1 MDVNAVINAVA
12 AIEQRL
18 DQHLAYL
25 RGAALACPPGGAKP
39 WDEALTHYQV
49 SADLPHVRVQAARDS
64 QQRSGAIVLEYE
76 RAVTALGRFAEQEIE
91 ATFSKELL
99 ASVAPP
105 VAHRVEMLRA
115 RLRTLSKVESERYA
129 NEVGAHAQTTVSSS
143 VNSIFANAQSTAKLT
158 PWANVK
164 IDPATVMTCWTC
176 GAPQEKPL
184 DFKCRYCRNDMF
196 AKR

>member
-1 MDVNAVINAVA
+1 MDPNAVINAVA

-18 DQHLAYL
+18 DQHVTYL

-49 SADLPHVRVQAARDS
+49 SAEPPHVRVQAARDS
-64 QQRSGAIVLEYE
+64 QQRSGAIVLEFE
-76 RAVTALGRFAEQEIE
+76 RAVAALARFAEQECD

-99 ASVAPP
+99 VGLAPP

-115 RLRTLSKVESERYA
+115 RLRTMPKVEAERYA
-129 NEVGAHAQTTVSSS
+129 NEVGAHAQTSVASS
-143 VNSIFANAQSTAKLT
+143 VGSVFANAQSTAKMT